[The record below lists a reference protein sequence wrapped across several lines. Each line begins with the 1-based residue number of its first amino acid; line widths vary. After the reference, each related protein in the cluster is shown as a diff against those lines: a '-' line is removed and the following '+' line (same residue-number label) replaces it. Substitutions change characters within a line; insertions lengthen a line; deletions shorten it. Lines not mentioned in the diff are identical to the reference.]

1 MILHRWLGGSKTS
14 YIRSGLLHPRSD
26 PLKIFWKI
34 FENLQKF
41 SKIFGKFS
49 KIFGKFFKI
58 FQNISQNFQKIF
70 QKFSKIVHNF
80 SKNGYVVPPSWSS
93 PPATFKI
100 TDLGDSKAYLQK
112 EDLKKITLEAIATE
126 TPADAA

>member
-1 MILHRWLGGSKTS
+1 MQHDTS
-14 YIRSGLLHPRSD
+14 QMAWWIQNIIHPERPSTHKVR
-26 PLKIFWKI
+26 PS
-34 FENLQKF
+34 ENLLENF
-41 SKIFGKFS
+41 R
-49 KIFGKFFKI
+49 KFFKI
-58 FQNISQNFQKIF
+58 FQNISQKFQKIF

-80 SKNGYVVPPSWSS
+80 SKNGYVVPPPWSS

-100 TDLGDSKAYLQK
+100 TDLGDSNSYLQK